1 MQEKKKRMPGEKGAV
16 IGELR
21 VNLGEGTATLSGMM
35 QSYKVRL
42 KGVSH
47 NNMDGTNRQSIL
59 SRCKIG
65 EEVKLV
71 REPENPKDKAAVA
84 VYWRSEKLGYVPAGD
99 KRLAIHMDAGFE
111 VFAHIVAIEGGP
123 SALGRL
129 FRWRHPTNYGCVI
142 QIDKG
147 YKKIECQAE

>member
-1 MQEKKKRMPGEKGAV
+1 MPGDKGAV

-21 VNLGEGTATLSGMM
+21 VDLGKGTATLSSMM
-35 QSYKVRL
+35 QSYKVCLR
-42 KGVSH
+42 GVSH
-47 NNMDGTNRQSIL
+47 NNLDGTNRQSIL

-65 EEVKLV
+65 EQVKLV
-71 REPENPKDKAAVA
+71 REPDNPKDKAAVA

-111 VFAHIVAIEGGP
+111 VFGHIVAIDGGP

-129 FRWRHPTNYGCVI
+129 FRWWRHPRNYGCVI
-142 QIDKG
+142 QVDKG
-147 YKKIECQAE
+147 YKKIEGQAE